1 MQNLNKKILMIQNT
15 QNKNT
20 QNTQNK
26 NIQNIQNIKNIGIL
40 TMVRLTLGPWVSIFA
55 GFVYVFI
62 HYSLLVAY
70 IAEAGDIIS
79 DFMRVPKWIGEEKYE

>member
-1 MQNLNKKILMIQNT
+1 
-15 QNKNT
+15 
-20 QNTQNK
+20 
-26 NIQNIQNIKNIGIL
+26 
-40 TMVRLTLGPWVSIFA
+40 MVRLTLGPWVSIFA

-79 DFMRVPKWIGEEKYE
+79 DVVNVPKWIGKLKKCFFIMLTSLKMCYVYCVVE

>member
-1 MQNLNKKILMIQNT
+1 
-15 QNKNT
+15 
-20 QNTQNK
+20 
-26 NIQNIQNIKNIGIL
+26 
-40 TMVRLTLGPWVSIFA
+40 MVRLTLGPWVSIFA

-79 DFMRVPKWIGEEKYE
+79 DVVNVPKWIGKLKKIYFDHVNLIKNMFIV